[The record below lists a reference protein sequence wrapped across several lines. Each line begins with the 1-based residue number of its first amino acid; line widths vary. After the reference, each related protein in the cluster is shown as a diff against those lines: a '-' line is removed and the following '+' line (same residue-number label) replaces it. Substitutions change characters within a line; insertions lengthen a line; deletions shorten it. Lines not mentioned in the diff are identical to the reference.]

1 MFKRILKTGIDLTR
15 MSVQTL
21 TKVAATINKPA
32 AAEHAPNEEESGS
45 KSPSKTAI
53 SGFKANLLRQATFKH
68 DKIQV
73 ESNSKRTSVQ
83 KFRIP
88 DLDFIAA
95 GSNKIINLRK
105 IRQPAVLFIS
115 HRENAKEAAALNWQ
129 LIQPYIGSHLPFFTA
144 NIIVLNEF
152 PSFLQPVVRRELLK
166 AYKDIIKDYVKDSR
180 LAEKIVHLLPD
191 WRGES
196 LGGFHIA
203 NRRPTLAAVI
213 LTPQGTVQNVIYDAS
228 PLAAIQHELA
238 MQIK

>member
-15 MSVQTL
+15 IGIQTV
-21 TKVAATINKPA
+21 TKAAATINKPVTM
-32 AAEHAPNEEESGS
+32 EHADIEAEGES
-45 KSPSKTAI
+45 KSARKTAI

-73 ESNSKRTSVQ
+73 ESNSKRTRVQ

-95 GSNKIINLRK
+95 GSNKVINLRK

-152 PSFLQPVVRRELLK
+152 PPFLHPVVRRELLK

-191 WRGES
+191 WRGAS
-196 LGGFHIA
+196 LDSFHIA

-213 LTPQGTVQNVIYDAS
+213 LTPDGTVQNVIYDAS
-228 PLAAIQHELA
+228 PLAAIQQELTL
-238 MQIK
+238 QTR